1 MRLTL
6 LIAFRNLMRQKRRT
20 ILLGIG
26 IAFGIMILVIAQSY
40 ANGLS
45 NALLNYFIPDA
56 FGHVQVNIKGKVNN
70 KTSLL
75 IRDKNEIIDTINNT
89 LDGVNKISESIFTF
103 TKAVGNG
110 GSALILF
117 AGIPRDDNS
126 FFKYLQAI
134 DGDKNDFN
142 NKSIENPILLFSGT
156 AEKLK
161 VKSGDTIK
169 IKLKTIYGQ
178 IQSARFTVIAIVN
191 SINQFFDNVCYVPQ
205 ATLKGLLGYRE
216 YETSGLKIK
225 LEEVRNPEV
234 TVPEADKLHS
244 ALTPKPAAIFGTFK
258 HDGYSAKATTLG
270 LRSNKDTADI
280 YKENLKILKGSFN
293 GITGDKSGILISK
306 SLADKL
312 HAGAGSYISFRYQ
325 TRFEGI
331 SSNSTYK
338 VAAIITGNSFSKKD
352 AAFLNEK
359 DMYKIYFDKLPEKIS
374 EYPNAFVVSEGDP
387 LYPVIASSWKLLER
401 TYNKTDME
409 KKKRRIRREKWNG
422 QIADVYSM
430 QEIAEP
436 VLQLEA
442 VLKTVTGVTVLILF
456 FIIFIGVVNMLRM
469 TVRERTREIGTIRA
483 IGMHRKQ
490 VRRLFITETVFLSLF
505 ASISGIIIA
514 FIAMGILSQIT
525 FESDSMFSM
534 LMAEGH
540 IMFLPDY
547 QAIFN
552 NIILTIII
560 TIIVAYFP
568 ARKAASLSV
577 VDALRNYE

>member
-1 MRLTL
+1 
-6 LIAFRNLMRQKRRT
+6 MRQKRRT

-56 FGHVQVNIKGKVNN
+56 FGHVQVTIKGKVNN

-89 LDGVNKISESIFTF
+89 LDGVKKISESIVTF

-110 GSALILF
+110 GSALIIF

-134 DGDKNDFN
+134 DGDKNDFDN
-142 NKSIENPILLFSGT
+142 ESIENPVLLFSGT

-178 IQSARFTVIAIVN
+178 IQSARFTVIAIAT
-191 SINQFFDNVCYVPQ
+191 SINQFFDNICYVPQ
-205 ATLKGLLGYRE
+205 STLKELLGYRK

-225 LEEVRNPEV
+225 LEEVNNPEI
-234 TVPEADKLHS
+234 TVPEADKLHN

-270 LRSNKDTADI
+270 LRTNKDAADI
-280 YKENLKILKGSFN
+280 YKENLKILKGSIN
-293 GITGDKSGILISK
+293 GILGDKSGILISK

-312 HAGAGSYISFRYQ
+312 HTGVGSYISFRYQ

-331 SSNSTYK
+331 SSNSRYK
-338 VAAIITGNSFSKKD
+338 IAAIITGNAVSNKD
-352 AAFLNEK
+352 TAFLNEK
-359 DMYKIYFDKLPEKIS
+359 DLYKIYFDKLPKKIN
-374 EYPNAFVVSEGDP
+374 EYPDAFIPSEGDP
-387 LYPVIASSWKLLER
+387 LYPAIASSWKLLER

-409 KKKRRIRREKWNG
+409 KKKRSIRREKWDG

-483 IGMHRKQ
+483 IGMHRNQ

-505 ASISGIIIA
+505 ASIAGIIIA
-514 FIAMGILSQIT
+514 FAAMGILSQIT

-547 QAIFN
+547 GAILN
-552 NIILTIII
+552 NIILTVII

-568 ARKAASLSV
+568 ARKAANLSV